1 MSVVYVIQEAP
12 GRNIVAAHKFG
23 RLVTLLAADV
33 QLQGDVSPDLIDAL
47 STRLRDYSDED
58 AILAMGDPALIGI
71 VCAIAARQNDGVFT
85 LLKWDRE
92 QQTYYPVRVDVGLID
107 DFDLDVASKR
117 IVALEALVAQLA
129 QAQASAPTVETT
141 PKRARRKAS

>member
-1 MSVVYVIQEAP
+1 VSVVYVIQEAP

-71 VCAIAARQNDGVFT
+71 VCAIAARQNDGVFA

-92 QQTYYPVRVDVGLID
+92 EQTYYPVRVDVGLID

-117 IVALEALVAQLA
+117 IVALEAQLA
-129 QAQASAPTVETT
+129 QARSATPTSETT

>member
-1 MSVVYVIQEAP
+1 VSVVYVIQEAP

-117 IVALEALVAQLA
+117 IVALEAQLA

>member
-47 STRLRDYSDED
+47 STRLRDYCDED

-71 VCAIAARQNDGVFT
+71 VCAIAARQNDGVFA

-117 IVALEALVAQLA
+117 IVALEAQLA